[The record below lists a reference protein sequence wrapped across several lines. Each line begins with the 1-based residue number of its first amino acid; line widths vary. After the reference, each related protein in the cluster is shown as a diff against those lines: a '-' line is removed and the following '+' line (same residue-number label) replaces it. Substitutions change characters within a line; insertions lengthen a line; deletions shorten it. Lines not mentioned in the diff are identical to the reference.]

1 MYFYSSR
8 KIEKRWLGIVV
19 SSCMDEVIMKL
30 VLTDTNTEIPTAKFI
45 ILKNEISRLC
55 KTVTFISWLETKVC
69 MQ

>member
-30 VLTDTNTEIPTAKFI
+30 VLTDTNTACQIYHPQKRDFKI
-45 ILKNEISRLC
+45 VQDSHIYILARN
-55 KTVTFISWLETKVC
+55 
-69 MQ
+69 